1 VAMTPEEVA
10 AFIQSLGQKGLPQ
23 AADLNILQNA
33 ILGVLTG
40 TYRPSYTA
48 KTSTELVDE
57 YMPNLADAASSDD
70 PILRKIGQLITNGT
84 SAWETRQEV
93 KRLLANNAMSGIAID
108 SSLNNE
114 YLEQVNLFD
123 REWRAYNNA
132 SAKNERD
139 RITND
144 PFLSAGLPG
153 FEERYDPE
161 IYAPALFEKFEKDL
175 AARRATTKVYQ
186 PPKFPPGQKPSATWS
201 PVRPGES
208 KAELDAIRKEL
219 EQQRVI
225 DPNAK
230 YTPYWPGET
239 DAGARRS
246 GSALGGLGPV
256 LRSIGRGL
264 GNIQRNSGDS
274 DQKEIKELEAK
285 QLKTKTSQRK
295 GPYAPGSVMPLSTKP
310 FDVEKAGLAAG
321 ISKEYEDRYRAELR
335 RLVAAQLEAEGK
347 TPLLDQ
353 LTARGLFVAAS
364 VQPKTSKKEK
374 DKSYRVKGSEVIRG
388 K

>member
-208 KAELDAIRKEL
+208 RAELDA
-219 EQQRVI
+219 
-225 DPNAK
+225 
-230 YTPYWPGET
+230 TGET

-256 LRSIGRGL
+256 LGSVGKGL
-264 GNIQRNSGDS
+264 GNIQREKSGASHKKDLE
-274 DQKEIKELEAK
+274 KEIKELEAK
-285 QLKTKTSQRK
+285 QLETKTSQRK

-374 DKSYRVKGSEVIRG
+374 DKSYRVKGSEVIRS

>member
-186 PPKFPPGQKPSATWS
+186 PPKFPPGQKPSATATDPKILKQVMEARKNAPWS

-239 DAGARRS
+239 DADVRRI
-246 GSALGGLGPV
+246 AQERQLE
-256 LRSIGRGL
+256 
-264 GNIQRNSGDS
+264 
-274 DQKEIKELEAK
+274 KEIKELEAK